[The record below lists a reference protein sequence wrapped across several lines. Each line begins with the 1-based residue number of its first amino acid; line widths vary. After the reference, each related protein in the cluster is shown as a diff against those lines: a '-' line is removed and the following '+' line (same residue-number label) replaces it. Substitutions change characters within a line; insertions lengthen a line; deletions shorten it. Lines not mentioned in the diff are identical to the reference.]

1 MTGPAPAPRPVV
13 TVIGPAR
20 VDRRTKVLLHR
31 LQEGD
36 VAVID
41 HRDIDRVA
49 AQALVAA
56 GPAAVVNAA
65 SSISGRYP
73 NIGPLLIVNA
83 GIPLVDAAGPALLAS
98 VVDGDRLVIRAGEV
112 FRDGL
117 RVAGGTLLTKQDV
130 EERLMAA
137 RGRVAGEIEEF
148 ADNTVDYLRREKRLL
163 IDELE
168 LPDVPVDLR
177 GRQVLVVSR
186 GVDHLDDLRLL
197 RRSGY
202 LKEMRPVLIGV
213 DGGADALLAVGARP
227 DLIIGDFDSVSDRA
241 LTGGAA
247 LVVHAYQDG
256 GAPGAERVEAAG
268 LPYQLLVAPGTSED
282 VALLLAH
289 DKGAALIVVVGSH
302 SSMTDFL
309 DKGRPG
315 MSSTFLVRMKV
326 GPILVDAKGVNRL
339 YQNRV
344 RKLDLAAMVLAALV
358 TLVTITL
365 VSEPIRL
372 FLRGFWLSVR

>member
-1 MTGPAPAPRPVV
+1 MSEPDLHTAATMPVS
-13 TVIGPAR
+13 GPAR
-20 VDRRTKVLLHR
+20 VDRRTKMLLHR

-49 AQALVAA
+49 AQELVVAR
-56 GPAAVVNAA
+56 PAAVVNAA
-65 SSISGRYP
+65 QSISGRYP
-73 NIGPLLIVNA
+73 NVGPLLIVNA
-83 GIPLVDAAGPALLAS
+83 GIPLVDSAGPGLLGA
-98 VVDGDRLVIRAGEV
+98 VNDGESIVIRGGEV
-112 FRDGL
+112 FCGGL
-117 RVAGGTLLTKQDV
+117 RVAGGVRLTKESV
-130 EERLMAA
+130 ERRLMAA
-137 RGRVAGEIEEF
+137 RSRVAGEIEQF

-168 LPDVPVDLR
+168 LPDVPVDLA

-202 LKEMRPVLIGV
+202 LKEMRPLLVGV

-241 LTGGAA
+241 LNSGAA

-256 GAPGAERVEAAG
+256 GAPGAERLDAAG

-289 DKGAALIVVVGSH
+289 DKGAALIVAVGSH
-302 SSMTDFL
+302 TSMMDFL

-315 MSSTFLVRMKV
+315 MASTFLVRMKV

-344 RKLDLAAMVLAALV
+344 RKLDLAMMVVAALI

-372 FLRGFWLSVR
+372 FLRGLWLPIR

>member
-1 MTGPAPAPRPVV
+1 MTRPAYDAGVTAPVSG
-13 TVIGPAR
+13 TVR
-20 VDRRTKVLLHR
+20 VGRRTKVLLHH
-31 LQEGD
+31 LHPGE

-41 HRDIDRVA
+41 HRDIDRAA
-49 AQALVAA
+49 AQALVEAR
-56 GPAAVVNAA
+56 PAAVVNAA

-73 NIGPLLIVNA
+73 NVGPLLILRA
-83 GIPLVDAAGPALLAS
+83 GVPLVDGAGEAVLATLS
-98 VVDGDRLVIRAGEV
+98 DGDPVVIRGGDV
-112 FRDGL
+112 FRHGL
-117 RVAGGTLLTKQDV
+117 RVGGGARLTVEDV
-130 EERLMAA
+130 EERLVAA
-137 RGRVAGEIEEF
+137 RSRVAREIEEF
-148 ADNTVDYLRREKRLL
+148 ADNTVEYLRREKRLL

-168 LPDVPVDLR
+168 LPDVPVDLA
-177 GRQVLVVSR
+177 GRHVLVVSR

-202 LKEMRPVLIGV
+202 LKEMRPVIIGV
-213 DGGADALLAVGARP
+213 DGGADAVLAVGARP
-227 DLIIGDFDSVSDRA
+227 HLIIGDFDSVSDRA
-241 LTGGAA
+241 LATGAA

-256 GAPGAERVEAAG
+256 GAPGAERLDDAE

-282 VALLLAH
+282 VAMLLAH
-289 DKGAALIVVVGSH
+289 DKGAALIVAVGSH
-302 SSMTDFL
+302 TSMTDFL
-309 DKGRPG
+309 DKGRSG

-339 YQNRV
+339 YRTRV
-344 RKLDLAAMVLAALV
+344 RKLDLTMMVVAALI

>member
-1 MTGPAPAPRPVV
+1 MTEAALHAGTALPASG
-13 TVIGPAR
+13 TAR
-20 VDRRTKVLLHR
+20 VDRRTKLLLHR
-31 LQEGD
+31 LTEGD

-56 GPAAVVNAA
+56 RPAAVINAA
-65 SSISGRYP
+65 PSISGRYP
-73 NIGPLLIVNA
+73 NVGPLLIVSA
-83 GIPLVDAAGPALLAS
+83 GIPLVDEAGPGLFVAVAEGDHLALR
-98 VVDGDRLVIRAGEV
+98 GGEI
-112 FRDGL
+112 FREGL
-117 RVAGGTLLTKQDV
+117 RVAGGTLLTKAAV
-130 EERLMAA
+130 EERLKAA
-137 RGRVAGEIEEF
+137 RSRVAAEIDEF
-148 ADNTVDYLRREKRLL
+148 AENTIEYLRHEKRLL

-168 LPDVPVDLR
+168 LPEVPVELA

-213 DGGADALLAVGARP
+213 DGGADALLAIGTRP

-241 LTGGAA
+241 LHSGAA
-247 LVVHAYQDG
+247 LVVHAYRDG
-256 GAPGAERVEAAG
+256 GAPGAERLDHAG

-289 DKGAALIVVVGSH
+289 DKGAALIVAVGSH
-302 SSMTDFL
+302 TSMMDFL

-315 MSSTFLVRMKV
+315 MASTFLVRMKV
-326 GPILVDAKGVNRL
+326 GPVLVDAKGVNRL

-344 RKLDLAAMVLAALV
+344 RKLDLAMMVLAALV
-358 TLVTITL
+358 TLVTITI